1 VWARGLAPRALIGL
15 GLLVGCGGSKTT
27 ALIHVHA
34 RDEASRPQY
43 ALVDWV
49 VPDGPPI
56 VGRRFPP
63 EGDLPAGLDLGTIQ
77 IELDDTPGDRR
88 VTLHGQR
95 DGAEISAGTATV
107 PWKPGITQTVSV
119 TLARDAEVP
128 PVTGGLDGGTTGGT
142 GGSSGASGGSGGAG
156 GRGTPPPEADAGAP
170 PPPTDG
176 RPATPDA
183 PRPAPDAPGD
193 PRPAS
198 PDTGPPP
205 GLVVSWNFG
214 EGTGLVAHDT
224 SPFNNFGT
232 LMGTT
237 NMVPSWSTDAP
248 AQGGGHSLAFVRAQ
262 RNAVNVGK
270 MAAGTN
276 LPGATAATLMAWF
289 RASTVDTQGA
299 DLISF
304 GDVLVLRLKS
314 NGLQASKMI
323 GNQVWSICPLPVT
336 VLDGKWHHAA
346 GVMTGTSVVIV
357 VDGRSMASCNNTQP
371 IAYMGTTEL
380 WAGRNGTT
388 QSGYDFEGNLD
399 EVRVFVR
406 ALSLA
411 EIKAVAG
418 L

>member
-1 VWARGLAPRALIGL
+1 VWARGLALRALIGL
-15 GLLVGCGGSKTT
+15 SLLVGCSRAKTT
-27 ALIHVHA
+27 VLVEVHA
-34 RDEASRPQY
+34 RDEASRPQF

-49 VPDGPPI
+49 APGAPPI
-56 VGRRFPP
+56 TGERFPP
-63 EGDLPAGLDLGTIQ
+63 AGDLPPGLDLGTIQ
-77 IELDDTPGDRR
+77 IELEDRPGDRR
-88 VTLHGQR
+88 VTVRGQR

-107 PWKPGITQTVSV
+107 PWNPGTEQTVTV
-119 TLARDAEVP
+119 TLVHGMEVP
-128 PVTGGLDGGTTGGT
+128 PVSANPDGGAGGT
-142 GGSSGASGGSGGAG
+142 GGTSGAAGAG
-156 GRGTPPPEADAGAP
+156 GTSAPPPQSDGGA

-176 RPATPDA
+176 RAPTPDA

-193 PRPAS
+193 PRP
-198 PDTGPPP
+198 PDTAPPP
-205 GLVVSWNFG
+205 GLVVSWNFE

-237 NMVPSWSTDAP
+237 NMVPTWSTDVP
-248 AQGGGHSLAFVRAQ
+248 AQGGAHSLSFVRAQ

-270 MAAGTN
+270 MSAGTN
-276 LPGATAATLMAWF
+276 LPGATSATLMAWF
-289 RASTVDTQGA
+289 RASTVDAQGA
-299 DLISF
+299 DLVSF

-314 NGLQASKMI
+314 NGVQAAKMI

-346 GVMTGTSVVIV
+346 GVMSGTSVLIVI
-357 VDGRSMASCNNTQP
+357 DGRSMASCNNTQP
-371 IAYMGTTEL
+371 IAYMGTTEF
-380 WAGRNGTT
+380 WVGRNGTT
-388 QSGYDFEGNLD
+388 QAGYDFEGKID

-406 ALSLA
+406 ALSVA